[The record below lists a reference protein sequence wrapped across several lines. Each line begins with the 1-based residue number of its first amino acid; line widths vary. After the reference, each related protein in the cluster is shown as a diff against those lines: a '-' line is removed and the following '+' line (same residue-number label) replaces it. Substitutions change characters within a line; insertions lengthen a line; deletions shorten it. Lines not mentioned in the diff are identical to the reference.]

1 MKKQILL
8 FVLTLL
14 PMLASADNVKI
25 DGIYYNLITK
35 AKQAE
40 VISNPNYYSGEVVI
54 PSSVTYNDVEYSVTT
69 IGEQAFSYCTSL
81 TSVTIPNSVTSIGDG
96 AFDHCTSLTSITIG
110 NSVTSIGN
118 SAFYFCRSLTSITI
132 PNSVTSIG
140 EAAFYYCFN
149 LTSIT
154 IPNSVTSIGGG
165 AFDYCTSLTSIT
177 IPNSV
182 TSIGTFVFSRCSSLT
197 SIVVE
202 RGNAVYDSRN
212 NCNAIIETSTNTLIA
227 GCKNTIIP
235 NSVTSIGGYAFDG
248 CSSLTSITIPNSV
261 TSIGNSAFYGCRG
274 LTSVTCL
281 AENVPTTAS
290 NAFDNSNIG
299 NATLI
304 VPAESLTDYQ
314 AAAPWSGFGK
324 FVGIDDSGSC
334 GDNVTYIF
342 VEDTGT
348 LTIFGTG
355 AMTDYTKSSSVPW
368 YSYRSK
374 IKTVDIGNGVT
385 SIGDYAF
392 SGCSGLTS
400 VTIPNS
406 VTRIG
411 KCAFYACTSLTSIT
425 IPNSVTS
432 IGQFAFYGC
441 SGLTSITIP
450 NSVTSIGDWAFFDCS
465 SLTSITIPN
474 SVTNI
479 GNHAFEG
486 CSSLTS
492 ITIPNS
498 VTSIGEYAFYECSS
512 LTSVTIPNSV
522 TSIGDLA
529 FRGCTSLTSITIPNS
544 VTSIGGYAFY
554 NCTSLT
560 SITIPNSVTIIG
572 YYAFCDCRSLTSITI
587 PNSVTTIGGA
597 AFSNCSNLTSIIV
610 ESGNKVYDSRGNCNA
625 IVDTSTNTLI
635 AGCKNSIIPN
645 SVASIGYDAFRGCSS
660 LASITIPNSV
670 TSIGG
675 WAFCGCTSLTSITI
689 PNSVTSIGN
698 SAFMEC
704 TSLTSITIPNSVTS
718 IGKAAFSN
726 CSGLTSVTCLAE
738 NVPTT
743 ESNAFDNSN
752 IGNATLIVPAES
764 LTDYQAAAPWSGFG
778 KITDRTDVSGTDNV
792 IYIEPFVTRPGR
804 QEREVSIKMKNSAAI
819 RGFQFDLVL
828 PEGVTPSTEDDE
840 MVCWLNGD
848 RSPKK
853 PSGQYYHTL
862 EVSRQSDGS
871 YRFLVGSTQDK
882 TFSGNDGEIIM
893 LKVNVAADMADG
905 DYPVI
910 LKNIKLTES
919 DISSYYETDVLL
931 TKMMVLD
938 YMIGDIN
945 GDNAVDVSDYIG
957 VANHILGNTP
967 AGFNT
972 ITADVNE
979 DNAIDVS
986 DYIGI
991 ANIILSG
998 SIYGK
1003 SSAPALT
1010 RSARRAD
1017 TDLSAYNNV
1026 IYLSPFNAS
1035 ANTQVTL
1042 SVKMKNTAAIR
1053 GFQFDLELP
1062 EGMTPVLED
1071 DEMIYWLNADR
1082 SPKKGG
1088 GQYYHSLE
1096 VSRQSD
1102 GSYRF
1107 LCGSQQDKTFKGNDG
1122 EILVFQVNVAA
1133 DMADGDYP
1141 ILLKNMKLT
1150 ETDISKFYTADL
1162 IETTVTIGDG
1172 ASGIRTNVND
1182 NDNVNDGW
1190 YTIDGRKLQGK
1201 PTQKGVYIMNGRKV
1215 VIK

>member
-432 IGQFAFYGC
+432 IGG
-441 SGLTSITIP
+441 
-450 NSVTSIGDWAFFDCS
+450 
-465 SLTSITIPN
+465 
-474 SVTNI
+474 
-479 GNHAFEG
+479 
-486 CSSLTS
+486 
-492 ITIPNS
+492 
-498 VTSIGEYAFYECSS
+498 YAFY
-512 LTSVTIPNSV
+512 N
-522 TSIGDLA
+522 
-529 FRGCTSLTSITIPNS
+529 CTSLTSITIPNS
-544 VTSIGGYAFY
+544 VTSIGGYAFSR
-554 NCTSLT
+554 CSSLT
-560 SITIPNSVTIIG
+560 SITIPNSVTGI
-572 YYAFCDCRSLTSITI
+572 
-587 PNSVTTIGGA
+587 
-597 AFSNCSNLTSIIV
+597 
-610 ESGNKVYDSRGNCNA
+610 
-625 IVDTSTNTLI
+625 DTGTYN
-635 AGCKNSIIPN
+635 
-645 SVASIGYDAFRGCSS
+645 GCSS
-660 LASITIPNSV
+660 LT
-670 TSIGG
+670 
-675 WAFCGCTSLTSITI
+675 
-689 PNSVTSIGN
+689 
-698 SAFMEC
+698 
-704 TSLTSITIPNSVTS
+704 
-718 IGKAAFSN
+718 
-726 CSGLTSVTCLAE
+726 
-738 NVPTT
+738 
-743 ESNAFDNSN
+743 
-752 IGNATLIVPAES
+752 
-764 LTDYQAAAPWSGFG
+764 
-778 KITDRTDVSGTDNV
+778 
-792 IYIEPFVTRPGR
+792 
-804 QEREVSIKMKNSAAI
+804 
-819 RGFQFDLVL
+819 
-828 PEGVTPSTEDDE
+828 
-840 MVCWLNGD
+840 
-848 RSPKK
+848 
-853 PSGQYYHTL
+853 
-862 EVSRQSDGS
+862 
-871 YRFLVGSTQDK
+871 
-882 TFSGNDGEIIM
+882 
-893 LKVNVAADMADG
+893 
-905 DYPVI
+905 
-910 LKNIKLTES
+910 
-919 DISSYYETDVLL
+919 
-931 TKMMVLD
+931 
-938 YMIGDIN
+938 
-945 GDNAVDVSDYIG
+945 
-957 VANHILGNTP
+957 
-967 AGFNT
+967 
-972 ITADVNE
+972 
-979 DNAIDVS
+979 
-986 DYIGI
+986 
-991 ANIILSG
+991 
-998 SIYGK
+998 
-1003 SSAPALT
+1003 
-1010 RSARRAD
+1010 
-1017 TDLSAYNNV
+1017 
-1026 IYLSPFNAS
+1026 
-1035 ANTQVTL
+1035 
-1042 SVKMKNTAAIR
+1042 
-1053 GFQFDLELP
+1053 
-1062 EGMTPVLED
+1062 
-1071 DEMIYWLNADR
+1071 
-1082 SPKKGG
+1082 
-1088 GQYYHSLE
+1088 
-1096 VSRQSD
+1096 
-1102 GSYRF
+1102 
-1107 LCGSQQDKTFKGNDG
+1107 
-1122 EILVFQVNVAA
+1122 
-1133 DMADGDYP
+1133 
-1141 ILLKNMKLT
+1141 
-1150 ETDISKFYTADL
+1150 
-1162 IETTVTIGDG
+1162 
-1172 ASGIRTNVND
+1172 
-1182 NDNVNDGW
+1182 
-1190 YTIDGRKLQGK
+1190 
-1201 PTQKGVYIMNGRKV
+1201 
-1215 VIK
+1215 